1 MNEVLSNVLQAVLE
15 AALPI
20 LVSAAAAWVIGKVV
34 ELVRKLKDTNPE
46 LYEILKV
53 IAERAVSAAE
63 QIWGDQHGE
72 EKKAYALNVVEKY
85 LAAKGI
91 TLDLDIIDAYIE
103 SAVGD
108 MNLFKGWP
116 TKLTESKTEVEEA
129 VTDDESDDC

>member
-91 TLDLDIIDAYIE
+91 TLDLDIIDGYIE
-103 SAVGD
+103 AAVCD
-108 MNLFKGWP
+108 MNLSKGWF
-116 TKLTESKTEVEEA
+116 TKMTEAKEA

>member
-20 LVSAAAAWVIGKVV
+20 LVGAAAAWVIGKVV

-91 TLDLDIIDAYIE
+91 TLDLDIIDGYIE
-103 SAVGD
+103 AAVGD
-108 MNLFKGWP
+108 MNLSKGWF
-116 TKLTESKTEVEEA
+116 TKISESKEA
-129 VTDDESDDC
+129 VTDESDDC

>member
-91 TLDLDIIDAYIE
+91 TLDLDIIDGYIE
-103 SAVGD
+103 AAVGD
-108 MNLFKGWP
+108 MNLSKGWF
-116 TKLTESKTEVEEA
+116 TKISESKEA

>member
-91 TLDLDIIDAYIE
+91 TLDLDIIDGYIE
-103 SAVGD
+103 AAVGD
-108 MNLFKGWP
+108 MNLSKGWF
-116 TKLTESKTEVEEA
+116 TKISESKEA
-129 VTDDESDDC
+129 VTDESDDC

>member
-20 LVSAAAAWVIGKVV
+20 LVSAAAAWVIGKVI
-34 ELVRKLKDTNPE
+34 ELVRKLKDANPE

-91 TLDLDIIDAYIE
+91 TLDLDIIDGYIE
-103 SAVGD
+103 AAVGD

-116 TKLTESKTEVEEA
+116 AKLTESNKEA
-129 VTDDESDDC
+129 VTDESDDC

>member
-91 TLDLDIIDAYIE
+91 TLDLDIIDGYIE
-103 SAVGD
+103 AAVGD
-108 MNLFKGWP
+108 MNLSKGWF
-116 TKLTESKTEVEEA
+116 TKISEPKEA
-129 VTDDESDDC
+129 VTDESDDC

>member
-91 TLDLDIIDAYIE
+91 TLDLDIIDGYIE
-103 SAVGD
+103 AAVCD
-108 MNLFKGWP
+108 MNLSKGWF
-116 TKLTESKTEVEEA
+116 TKMTESKEA

>member
-20 LVSAAAAWVIGKVV
+20 LVGAAAAWVIGKVV

-91 TLDLDIIDAYIE
+91 TLDLDIIDGYIE
-103 SAVGD
+103 AAVGD
-108 MNLFKGWP
+108 MNLSKGWF
-116 TKLTESKTEVEEA
+116 TKISESKEA

>member
-20 LVSAAAAWVIGKVV
+20 LVSAAAAWVIGKVI

-91 TLDLDIIDAYIE
+91 TLDLDIIDGYIE
-103 SAVGD
+103 AAVGD
-108 MNLFKGWP
+108 MNLSKGWF
-116 TKLTESKTEVEEA
+116 TKISESKEA

>member
-91 TLDLDIIDAYIE
+91 TLDLDIIDGYIE
-103 SAVGD
+103 AAVCD
-108 MNLFKGWP
+108 MNLSKGWF
-116 TKLTESKTEVEEA
+116 TKMTETKEA

>member
-91 TLDLDIIDAYIE
+91 TLDLDIIDGYIE
-103 SAVGD
+103 AAVGD
-108 MNLFKGWP
+108 MNLSKGWF
-116 TKLTESKTEVEEA
+116 TKISEPKEA

>member
-85 LAAKGI
+85 LTAKGI
-91 TLDLDIIDAYIE
+91 TLDLDIIDGYIE
-103 SAVGD
+103 AAVGD
-108 MNLFKGWP
+108 MNLSKGWF
-116 TKLTESKTEVEEA
+116 TKISESKEA
-129 VTDDESDDC
+129 VTDESDDC